1 MSRDDAGSSYGPSAP
16 GKGRL
21 RGLREAGEEL
31 TAAAAAGGSR
41 PGGEKKNGEA
51 SFPVGDDGSASK
63 EAENEDPKSEFVG
76 RP

>member
-1 MSRDDAGSSYGPSAP
+1 M
-16 GKGRL
+16 
-21 RGLREAGEEL
+21 RGLMEAGEEL
-31 TAAAAAGGSR
+31 VAAAGGGSR

-63 EAENEDPKSEFVG
+63 EDENEDPKSEFVG

>member
-1 MSRDDAGSSYGPSAP
+1 M
-16 GKGRL
+16 
-21 RGLREAGEEL
+21 ETGEEPV
-31 TAAAAAGGSR
+31 AAAAAGGSR

-63 EAENEDPKSEFVG
+63 DAENEDPKSEFAG